1 MLQFDAGIL
10 SNRTIAPDWKELIL
24 RWNPGAGRPEP
35 GHFLTLRP
43 GRGSDPLL
51 RRPFAVA
58 SYEEGD
64 GNGPSASIVYQIR
77 GQGTRLLADLLPGAT
92 VDVLGPLGKPF
103 PLPVSGESPILA
115 AGGVGLGPVLYLA
128 RRLEELRTAAGGAAS
143 AAGAVPHPAA
153 VPADAAPANAAP
165 APFVIGFRSVALVP
179 DLPFP
184 PGLVLC
190 TDDGS
195 AGFRGTP
202 VDWIAH
208 NAPSGATRL
217 YACGPSP
224 MLAAIA
230 RLAAGRGWQASLS
243 AEQWMACG
251 VGACMGCVL
260 PRPVAADGAPQG
272 FLRACAD
279 GPVFELGD
287 IDWEKT

>member
-1 MLQFDAGIL
+1 MLQFDAEIL
-10 SNRTIAPDWKELIL
+10 SNRTIAPSWKELIL

-43 GRGSDPLL
+43 GKGSDPLL

-58 SYEEGD
+58 SYMESA
-64 GNGPSASIVYQIR
+64 GNAPSVSVLFQVRGP
-77 GQGTRLLADLLPGAT
+77 GTRLLADLGPGAA

-103 PLPVSGESPILA
+103 PLPVPDESPILA
-115 AGGVGLGPVLYLA
+115 AGGIGLGPVFFLA
-128 RRLEELRTAAGGAAS
+128 SRIEELRTADGAS
-143 AAGAVPHPAA
+143 RGEGSPT
-153 VPADAAPANAAP
+153 
-165 APFVIGFRSVALVP
+165 APFVIGFRSAELVP

-195 AGFRGTP
+195 AGFRGTA

-208 NAPSGATRL
+208 NVQSPGTRI
-217 YACGPSP
+217 YACGPGP
-224 MLAAIA
+224 MLAAAA
-230 RLAAGRGWQASLS
+230 RLASARGWHASLS

-260 PRPVAADGAPQG
+260 PRPAAASGAPQG

-287 IDWEKT
+287 IDWEKA

>member
-51 RRPFAVA
+51 RRPFAIA
-58 SYEEGD
+58 SYDAGRGE
-64 GNGPSASIVYQIR
+64 GPSVSIIYQIR
-77 GQGTRLLADLLPGAT
+77 GSGTRLLADLGPGAT

-103 PLPVSGESPILA
+103 PLPTAGESPILA

-128 RRLEELRTAAGGAAS
+128 RRLEELRTAAS
-143 AAGAVPHPAA
+143 AAA
-153 VPADAAPANAAP
+153 VPGAAQASDGSTSQAP
-165 APFVIGFRSVALVP
+165 APFVIGFRSAVLVP

-195 AGFRGTP
+195 TGFRGTP

-208 NAPSGATRL
+208 NASSGATRI

-230 RLAAGRGWQASLS
+230 RLASGRGWKASLS

-260 PRPVAADGAPQG
+260 PRPAAAGGASQG

-287 IDWEKT
+287 IDWEKA